1 MKVLAEMH
9 CKAGLN
15 DYGNED
21 EGEGKHSEWA
31 APSPAKINL

>member
-1 MKVLAEMH
+1 MKLLAETH
-9 CKAGLN
+9 CKACLN

-21 EGEGKHSEWA
+21 EGEGKHSERA